1 MDPDI
6 DIVKRQL
13 AEETAEKY
21 YLMKRVKELTEEI
34 EGLQSRIRKL
44 ADAQIE
50 VLDRE
55 KVIRTISGDE
65 RTW

>member
-6 DIVKRQL
+6 NIMKRQM

-34 EGLQSRIRKL
+34 DTLK
-44 ADAQIE
+44 AK
-50 VLDRE
+50 LDRIE
-55 KVIRTISGDE
+55 NPATISGDE
-65 RTW
+65 KSW